1 MYLKNYYN
9 IIASKKAEVE
19 TEMREE
25 NLKGIL
31 GRFVD
36 EKTDLLKTIQLRD
49 LHNELTDYLYKSGTK
64 EEFTIGFI
72 YKTWIEDLLKNLFE
86 DDYVNNY
93 EAKEIISRLCSS
105 IRYFI
110 AHEEDKN
117 GWLEEIF
124 KFADK
129 YKKIPYLRYLGS
141 EIFVKGPEERYLF
154 SIDAEFGDDLSNG
167 VISENLKD
175 IFKTKGF
182 TISEN
187 AMVTKEKGD
196 KRVITDGEKIYIVEK
211 EDRKFNI
218 YEERRAKLF
227 VADSGDDRI
236 FAGEDLD
243 YDIFPILDRNL
254 TDPDFSKP
262 ICDWYLNTISKL
274 KDAGEINTLCLI
286 EKEFSAVG
294 GLAML
299 SQLVYELELPCVIF
313 RAGYWDQRVKIDGA
327 MPSPD
332 SKICVVFDVV
342 YSGRMLSDVT
352 RFLRENFGAEVKAA
366 VVFFDFEKGKAN
378 LEKADIKLFSYL
390 RFSDVGEQIKAKLPL
405 VKKLREI
412 KNDIILRHNYEESER
427 ELNNLLASIS

>member
-1 MYLKNYYN
+1 
-9 IIASKKAEVE
+9 
-19 TEMREE
+19 MREE
-25 NLKGIL
+25 KLKGIL

-86 DDYVNNY
+86 DDYVNNH

-110 AHEEDKN
+110 AHEEDKK

-129 YKKIPYLRYLGS
+129 YQKIPSLRYPGS
-141 EIFVKGPEERYLF
+141 EIFVKGP
-154 SIDAEFGDDLSNG
+154 N
-167 VISENLKD
+167 
-175 IFKTKGF
+175 
-182 TISEN
+182 
-187 AMVTKEKGD
+187 EKG
-196 KRVITDGEKIYIVEK
+196 
-211 EDRKFNI
+211 
-218 YEERRAKLF
+218 AKLF
-227 VADSGDDRI
+227 VADSRDDRL
-236 FAGEDLD
+236 FAGENLEK
-243 YDIFPILDRNL
+243 IFPILDRNL

-262 ICDWYLNTISKL
+262 ICDWYLNTISEL

-299 SQLVYELELPCVIF
+299 SQLVYELELPCAIF

-366 VVFFDFEKGKAN
+366 VVFFDFGKGEECLK
-378 LEKADIKLFSYL
+378 EDDIALRSYL
-390 RFSDVGEQIKAKLPL
+390 KLSDVNEQIKAELPL
-405 VKKLREI
+405 SKRFREI
-412 KNDIILRHNYEESER
+412 KNKTAERGHSYEETKNEI
-427 ELNNLLASIS
+427 NDLLGTIKSF